1 MKPFEFSTPIQTER
15 LVLRSLT
22 LNDHDVDD
30 IHAQQSN
37 AELTAYMLYEPRDR
51 ATVIEKIAE
60 WTAREA
66 LAESGDYLQL
76 AIELADAVPPVAE
89 TIVGQSIADNAA
101 TPPAA
106 ETTGAEVRRPV
117 VIGTLYFKIES
128 AEDSNAEIGWALHP
142 NFQGKGYAR
151 EAASTWLDLA
161 FDELKLHR
169 VFANLD
175 PRNDDSVRLC
185 CALGMRHEAHHVED
199 MWFKGAWAD
208 TGIYAILDREWA
220 AHRG

>member
-1 MKPFEFSTPIQTER
+1 MKAFEFSTPLQTER
-15 LVLRSLT
+15 LRLRSLT
-22 LNDHDVDD
+22 LSDNDVDD
-30 IHAQQSN
+30 VHAQQSN

-51 ATVIEKIAE
+51 ATVMEKIAE
-60 WTAREA
+60 WTASEV

-76 AIELADAVPPVAE
+76 AIELADARPP
-89 TIVGQSIADNAA
+89 
-101 TPPAA
+101 
-106 ETTGAEVRRPV
+106 GAQTASERRAV

-142 NFQGKGYAR
+142 NFQGKGYGR
-151 EAASTWLDLA
+151 EAASALIDLA
-161 FDELKLHR
+161 FDALKLHR

-185 CALGMRHEAHHVED
+185 RALGMRHEAHHVED

-220 AHRG
+220 AFRAK

>member
-1 MKPFEFSTPIQTER
+1 MKPFEFSTPISTER
-15 LVLRSLT
+15 LTLRPLT
-22 LNDHDVDD
+22 LSDNDVDD

-37 AELTAYMLYEPRDR
+37 RALTTYMLYEPRDR
-51 ATVIEKIAE
+51 VTVLEKIAE
-60 WTAREA
+60 WTESER
-66 LAESGDYLQL
+66 LAETGDYLQL
-76 AIELADAVPPVAE
+76 ALELSDALPP
-89 TIVGQSIADNAA
+89 GLRA
-101 TPPAA
+101 TGNGP
-106 ETTGAEVRRPV
+106 RRPV

-151 EAASTWLDLA
+151 EAATALLDLA
-161 FDELKLHR
+161 FDELHLHR

-185 CALGMRHEAHHVED
+185 LALGMRHEAHHVED
-199 MWFKGAWAD
+199 LWFKGDWAD

-220 AHRG
+220 AHRAK

>member
-1 MKPFEFSTPIQTER
+1 MKPFEFSTPIRTER

-22 LNDHDVDD
+22 LSDNDVDD

-37 AELTAYMLYEPRDR
+37 AELTTYMLYEPRDR
-51 ATVIEKIAE
+51 ATVIEKITE
-60 WTAREA
+60 WTASEN

-76 AIELADAVPPVAE
+76 AIELADAVPPSATATTSE
-89 TIVGQSIADNAA
+89 PGAA
-101 TPPAA
+101 ASAPDT
-106 ETTGAEVRRPV
+106 RRSV
-117 VIGTLYFKIES
+117 IIGTLYFKIES

-151 EAASTWLDLA
+151 EAASVLLDLA
-161 FDELKLHR
+161 FDELRLHR

-185 CALGMRHEAHHVED
+185 LTLGMRHEAHHVED

-220 AHRG
+220 GRQR

>member
-1 MKPFEFSTPIQTER
+1 MKAFEFSTPIHTDR
-15 LVLRSLT
+15 LVLRPLT
-22 LNDHDVDD
+22 LSDHDVDD
-30 IHAQQSN
+30 IVAQQSN

-51 ATVIEKIAE
+51 ATVIEKITE
-60 WTAREA
+60 WTASEV

-76 AIELADAVPPVAE
+76 AIELADAVPP
-89 TIVGQSIADNAA
+89 A
-101 TPPAA
+101 TT
-106 ETTGAEVRRPV
+106 ESVRRPV

-151 EAASTWLDLA
+151 EAASIWLDLA

-185 CALGMRHEAHHVED
+185 CVLGMRHEAHHVED

-220 AHRG
+220 AHRA